1 MKMNEYLEKAQ
12 RKAGSQI
19 KLAKTL
25 GISDRYIRLV
35 RDGER
40 SLADDICIKL
50 ADYIKEDRLEVIAA
64 SNLVTEKDEEKRK
77 IFESCFQKVAS
88 LAGIAIITLIVTI
101 STGSPAHAGF
111 GSSMVDNT
119 NYTQLL
125 YTFCGI
131 VLLHLGVKNV
141 FVDTGLRLTTHYG

>member
-1 MKMNEYLEKAQ
+1 MKMNTYLEKAQ

-19 KLAKTL
+19 KLAKIL

-50 ADYIKEDRLEVIAA
+50 ADYINEDRLEVIAA

-88 LAGIAIITLIVTI
+88 LAGIAIVTLIVTI
-101 STGSPAHAGF
+101 STGSNTHAGF
-111 GSSMVDNT
+111 EGSIVDNT

-125 YTFCGI
+125 YTFCGT
-131 VLLHLGVKNV
+131 VL
-141 FVDTGLRLTTHYG
+141 

>member
-19 KLAKTL
+19 KLAKIL

-77 IFESCFQKVAS
+77 VFESCFRKVAS
-88 LAGIAIITLIVTI
+88 IAAAGIVTALVTI
-101 STGSPAHAGF
+101 PIGSPTHAG
-111 GSSMVDNT
+111 SIEPVYQHT
-119 NYTQLL
+119 NYTQLI

-131 VLLHLGVKNV
+131 VL
-141 FVDTGLRLTTHYG
+141 